1 MIKQFSPSLFEFII
15 YIVVLLTIWMVYTRY
30 KEDSY
35 AQTSDEN
42 KVENEKK
49 LSKFQQWWRQSF
61 IREIY
66 VVRAGQRPFL
76 CFFPWA
82 GVAFS
87 LLGILFYIVW
97 TYDTILNPVLPLEQ
111 LTKYEGKVV
120 GYKFLRKFTDR
131 LIVQLDNGET
141 KTFLYELRT
150 KEETEKMLN
159 QPITIW
165 AQEEKGILDFG
176 ERIIWKQFGSNQ
188 IDLERFNEHYIAL
201 KAFEN
206 GYTPILIYSLK
217 FLVFFFVILF
227 FINRNPVKSLH
238 QSKTL

>member
-1 MIKQFSPSLFEFII
+1 MTNEFPFSLFEYST
-15 YIVVLLTIWMVYTRY
+15 YIFVLLTIWIVYVRY
-30 KEDSY
+30 KEGYYSK
-35 AQTSDEN
+35 TSDDEA
-42 KVENEKK
+42 VDSGKK
-49 LSKFQQWWRQSF
+49 LSKFQRWWRQSF

-66 VVRAGQRPFL
+66 VVRAGKRPFL
-76 CFFPWA
+76 CALPWV

-87 LLGILFYIVW
+87 LIGILFYIVRI
-97 TYDTILNPVLPLEQ
+97 YLVILSPTLPLEQ
-111 LTKYEGKVV
+111 LTKYEGQVV

-131 LIVQLDNGET
+131 LIVQLNNGET

-176 ERIIWKQFGSNQ
+176 ERIVWKQYGNNQ

-206 GYTPILIYSLK
+206 GRTPILIYSLK
-217 FLVFFFVILF
+217 FLIFFLVVLL
-227 FINRNPVKSLH
+227 FINRNPVKNDVEN
-238 QSKTL
+238 KT